1 MIALAGFTQS
11 AVNPAGPQS
20 ANIYSLWHV
29 YLWIC
34 IVVWVLVM
42 AFLIAGLTRRRRNR
56 PQTPESNLRK
66 GVVAATVITIGVLF
80 FMLVASIQTGNALS
94 TRSFRNP
101 LSIEIIGH
109 QWWWEVH
116 YQFSQPNQEVV
127 TANEIHIPVGRAV
140 IVKTTSHDVIH
151 SVWIPNLDGKIDAIP
166 EHVNTVWLRA
176 DKPGTYRGQCAE
188 FCGMQHA
195 HMAMLVFAEPEAKFQ
210 KWLDDQ
216 RSAATAGASPVVARG
231 RQVFE
236 HAPCVLCH
244 TIRGTSAAGTTGPD
258 LTHLASRTTLAAGT
272 MPNTPGNL
280 AGWITDSQRVKPGN
294 NMPPIN
300 VPSEDLQPLLSFLE
314 SLR

>member
-20 ANIYSLWHV
+20 AHIYHLWHL

-34 IVVWVLVM
+34 VAVWVLVI
-42 AFLIAGLTRRRRNR
+42 AFLIAGLTRRRPQ
-56 PQTPESNLRK
+56 PQTPDTKLRRS
-66 GVVAATVITIGVLF
+66 VITATAITIGILF
-80 FMLVASIQTGNALS
+80 FMLVASIQTGNALA
-94 TRSFRNP
+94 TRSFTKP
-101 LSIEIIGH
+101 VSIEITGH

-116 YQFSQPNQEVV
+116 YQFSQPDQEVV

-140 IVKTTSHDVIH
+140 ILKATSQDVIH

-166 EHVNTVWLRA
+166 EHVNTIWLRA
-176 DKPGTYRGQCAE
+176 DKPGIYRGQCAE

-195 HMAMLVFAEPEAKFQ
+195 HMAMLVFAEPEPKFER
-210 KWLDDQ
+210 WLADQ
-216 RSAATAGASPVVARG
+216 RSGARSSAGAVVMRG
-231 RQVFE
+231 RQIFE
-236 HAPCVLCH
+236 NAPCVLCH
-244 TIRGTSAAGTTGPD
+244 TIRGTGAAGTTGPD
-258 LTHLASRTTLAAGT
+258 LTHLTSRTTLAAGT

-280 AGWITDSQRVKPGN
+280 AGWITDSQRIKPGN